1 MGNGVPISQADSSC
15 DPYVMEA
22 GDPPTSLAA
31 SARRLLL
38 ALDGARADAYEWDFA
53 RDRVCCAGTLSR
65 ELGIPPE
72 EGTAAYLERVHPDD
86 RDRLSLA
93 LAQLSPDRA
102 QYTLEYRVRHGS
114 GAYVQ
119 VVDSGRAYFEVTG
132 RRFRVLGVRRRLDG
146 DLSSAVAALDGEE
159 RYRMLLQAVQADLRE
174 SEERLRFALETSHTG
189 GWNLDLTDHTAHRSL
204 EHDRVFGYRELLP
217 RWTYEMFLDHVL
229 SEDRAAVDAKFRE
242 ATATGRDWSFE
253 CRIRRVDGE
262 VRWISAAGRH
272 RRDSTGNPRWM
283 GGIVQDITGR
293 KRAEEALRES
303 EERLAGIVDSAMDA
317 VISVDER
324 QRICLFNP
332 AAEQVFGL
340 SAVEALG
347 QPVAQLIPEG
357 FRTAH
362 ETHDRDFA
370 QTGMTAR
377 HTGALREITGLR
389 ANGEEF
395 PVEASISQSCV
406 ARGRLLTAILRDITQ
421 RKQAEEALRQS
432 QQLLHL
438 FIEHTPAAIAMFD
451 RHMCYLAASARWR
464 ADYHLGPEVIGRS
477 HYEVL
482 PEIPERWKEVHGR
495 ALAGEVLRAEDDC
508 FERAD
513 GTVQWLIW
521 EVRPWVTTT
530 GEVGGILIFTEDI
543 TDIKRTEQALR
554 ESQERFQL
562 ASEIGRFGT
571 WDWNVRTGEVIW
583 SRGQY
588 EILDYCVGEITPSY
602 AAWVDRVHAE
612 DRPMV
617 EEEIRRSMADHA
629 DYAAE
634 FRVVWPD
641 GSIRWMS
648 TRARYEYGDDGV
660 CRRMVGIMADVT
672 ELKEAERQLQD
683 MNTRLTALLAE
694 RTRLA
699 DERAVHL
706 RALAAELSH
715 AEQRER
721 DRLYELLHDHVQP
734 LLVGARLSLSGL
746 DQRTPT
752 DTWVRIAAEAR
763 KHITEALDTARSLGA
778 ELNPPVVREQGLGP
792 ALEWLCHWARTRQR
806 LEVDLEWDVTAEPAD
821 TATRMLLFK
830 ATRELLMNVAKH
842 AGVNQVTLAMEC
854 IGGPAVQITVA
865 DRGVGFDPA
874 ARGEAWEP
882 QNGSGLWNIERR
894 LGMIGGRIDVESTPG
909 AGTTVQLS
917 APLGLGASTHRSN
930 PPQGHDARD
939 GGG

>member
-1 MGNGVPISQADSSC
+1 
-15 DPYVMEA
+15 
-22 GDPPTSLAA
+22 
-31 SARRLLL
+31 
-38 ALDGARADAYEWDFA
+38 
-53 RDRVCCAGTLSR
+53 
-65 ELGIPPE
+65 
-72 EGTAAYLERVHPDD
+72 
-86 RDRLSLA
+86 
-93 LAQLSPDRA
+93 
-102 QYTLEYRVRHGS
+102 
-114 GAYVQ
+114 
-119 VVDSGRAYFEVTG
+119 
-132 RRFRVLGVRRRLDG
+132 
-146 DLSSAVAALDGEE
+146 
-159 RYRMLLQAVQADLRE
+159 
-174 SEERLRFALETSHTG
+174 
-189 GWNLDLTDHTAHRSL
+189 
-204 EHDRVFGYRELLP
+204 
-217 RWTYEMFLDHVL
+217 
-229 SEDRAAVDAKFRE
+229 
-242 ATATGRDWSFE
+242 
-253 CRIRRVDGE
+253 
-262 VRWISAAGRH
+262 
-272 RRDSTGNPRWM
+272 
-283 GGIVQDITGR
+283 
-293 KRAEEALRES
+293 
-303 EERLAGIVDSAMDA
+303 LAGIVDSAMDA

-340 SAVEALG
+340 SAAEALG
-347 QPVAQLIPEG
+347 QPLTQLIPEG
-357 FRTAH
+357 FRTAQGN
-362 ETHDRDFA
+362 E
-370 QTGMTAR
+370 QTGIRAPHM
-377 HTGALREITGLR
+377 GALREITGLR

-395 PVEASISQSCV
+395 PIEASISQSCV
-406 ARGRLLTAILRDITQ
+406 ARGRLLTAILRDITE
-421 RKQAEEALRQS
+421 RKRGEDALRQT

-438 FIEHTPAAIAMFD
+438 FVEHAPAAIAMLD

-464 ADYHLGPEVIGRS
+464 ADYHLGPEIIGRS

-482 PEIPERWKEVHGR
+482 PEIPERWKEVHRR

-513 GTVQWLIW
+513 GTVQWLLW
-521 EVRPWVTTT
+521 EARPWVTTT

-554 ESQERFQL
+554 ESEERFQL

-583 SRGQY
+583 SRGHY
-588 EILDYCVGEITPSY
+588 EILDYFVGEIAPSY
-602 AAWVDRVHAE
+602 AAWAERVHAE

-617 EEEIRRSMADHA
+617 EEEIRRSMANHA
-629 DYAAE
+629 DYATE

-683 MNTRLTALLAE
+683 MNSRLTALLAE

-706 RALAAELSH
+706 RALAVELTH

-746 DQRTPT
+746 DQRTST
-752 DTWVRIAAEAR
+752 DTWVWIAAEAR
-763 KHITEALDTARSLGA
+763 KHITEALDTARSLGT

-806 LEVDLEWDVTAEPAD
+806 LEVDLECDVTAEPAD

-854 IGGPAVQITVA
+854 IAGPAVQITVS
-865 DRGVGFDPA
+865 DRGIGFDPA
-874 ARGEAWEP
+874 ARGEAWGP
-882 QNGSGLWNIERR
+882 QNASGLWNIERR
-894 LGMIGGRIDVESTPG
+894 LGMIGGRIDVDSAPG
-909 AGTTVQLS
+909 AGTTVRLS
-917 APLGLGASTHRSN
+917 APLGASTHRSN
-930 PPQGHDARD
+930 PPQGHDARF